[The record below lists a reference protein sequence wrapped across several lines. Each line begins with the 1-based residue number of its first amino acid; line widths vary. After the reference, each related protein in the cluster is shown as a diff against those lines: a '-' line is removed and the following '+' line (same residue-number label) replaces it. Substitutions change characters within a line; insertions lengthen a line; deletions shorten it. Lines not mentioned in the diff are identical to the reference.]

1 MPHTSSDLRRRLA
14 LTLAFLLGGACTD
27 HPLPVSLPEAP
38 PDAGPPLPQVIAC
51 RADVVAAT
59 VSCSRPQ
66 EEPAPGLSLLILGGQ
81 DTLVTLTSSNVSYD
95 GGTEVFQADVTVQ
108 NLIGQPLGT
117 TDGTPLYP
125 EGVRVFFHRGPVVVV
140 GSGDVSVLNETGTA
154 TFIQTEQPYFQ
165 YDEVLDTDEIS
176 SPMTWQWDVPSTVAT
191 FEFDV
196 YVSAA
201 VQYPDG
207 WVEIT
212 PSAAAVDAGD
222 TYQLSAVVRD
232 RIGRDTGGGVTWA
245 SSDSD
250 IASVDPASGLVSGVG
265 GGVVDVTATSGGS
278 EAPGTIRLTVLTPG
292 YDIEVR
298 YLNTVPDIMQQAL
311 AVAVARWEWII
322 VGDVP
327 EDTLYSA
334 GRPVE
339 IVDDLLLEVRLE
351 QGACG
356 GAAAC
361 AAPAVRR
368 AVGLLPSRSLL
379 TWDAAQFA
387 LDAIA
392 KHQIGHA
399 LGFTWADFELHGL
412 AAGNDVGDPVFTGS
426 SAHSWFDAVGGD
438 TYAGAPVP
446 LENARPGSD
455 LNHWRVSV
463 FGGNELMAIDGP
475 ISGVTVG
482 ALEDLGY
489 TVDHGAAD
497 PYVVP
502 GSGFHITVQS
512 SPGDGSGQV
521 TSDIGGVNCFL
532 SAGVPSGVC
541 AAEVGSGW
549 QVTVTATPGSGSVF
563 VGWGGACTGS
573 DDCVLNITGDHTLTA
588 DFRIPAVA
596 VAVGAGGRHS
606 CALTTDG
613 SVYCWGENLRGELGD
628 GTQTGSL
635 TPVRV
640 STTLSFAQLAVG
652 DRHTC
657 ALTAG
662 GEAHCWGYDG
672 YGRLGAGL
680 PGDGY
685 SSVPVPVAGDHT
697 FSSLSVGLAVSCGIA
712 GDGHTY
718 CWGFNSAGQLGD
730 GSTDP
735 TTVPVAVSNSSSLGF
750 QQVSTSWITTCA
762 LTAAGAVYCWGNG
775 YNGAFG
781 NGTDENE
788 TSSTPVSAAG
798 GMSLATI
805 SVGNL
810 YSCGLRSNAQAVCW
824 GENNEFGE
832 QGLGTLVGPTLSP
845 TDVTGGLTFASL
857 RAHKKNSVLAHTCG
871 VTPAGDIYCWG
882 ANNDSQLGT
891 PTGFACWFTS
901 FGFFPC
907 SSSPVK
913 VDSDLAFQA
922 VDPGRE
928 FTCALSTTG
937 EVYCWGEND
946 YGQLGDGTTTG
957 RMELRRV
964 LIY

>member
-1 MPHTSSDLRRRLA
+1 
-14 LTLAFLLGGACTD
+14 
-27 HPLPVSLPEAP
+27 
-38 PDAGPPLPQVIAC
+38 
-51 RADVVAAT
+51 
-59 VSCSRPQ
+59 
-66 EEPAPGLSLLILGGQ
+66 
-81 DTLVTLTSSNVSYD
+81 
-95 GGTEVFQADVTVQ
+95 
-108 NLIGQPLGT
+108 
-117 TDGTPLYP
+117 
-125 EGVRVFFHRGPVVVV
+125 
-140 GSGDVSVLNETGTA
+140 
-154 TFIQTEQPYFQ
+154 
-165 YDEVLDTDEIS
+165 
-176 SPMTWQWDVPSTVAT
+176 
-191 FEFDV
+191 
-196 YVSAA
+196 
-201 VQYPDG
+201 
-207 WVEIT
+207 
-212 PSAAAVDAGD
+212 
-222 TYQLSAVVRD
+222 
-232 RIGRDTGGGVTWA
+232 
-245 SSDSD
+245 
-250 IASVDPASGLVSGVG
+250 
-265 GGVVDVTATSGGS
+265 
-278 EAPGTIRLTVLTPG
+278 
-292 YDIEVR
+292 
-298 YLNTVPDIMQQAL
+298 
-311 AVAVARWEWII
+311 
-322 VGDVP
+322 
-327 EDTLYSA
+327 
-334 GRPVE
+334 
-339 IVDDLLLEVRLE
+339 
-351 QGACG
+351 
-356 GAAAC
+356 
-361 AAPAVRR
+361 
-368 AVGLLPSRSLL
+368 
-379 TWDAAQFA
+379 
-387 LDAIA
+387 
-392 KHQIGHA
+392 
-399 LGFTWADFELHGL
+399 
-412 AAGNDVGDPVFTGS
+412 
-426 SAHSWFDAVGGD
+426 
-438 TYAGAPVP
+438 
-446 LENARPGSD
+446 
-455 LNHWRVSV
+455 
-463 FGGNELMAIDGP
+463 
-475 ISGVTVG
+475 
-482 ALEDLGY
+482 
-489 TVDHGAAD
+489 
-497 PYVVP
+497 
-502 GSGFHITVQS
+502 
-512 SPGDGSGQV
+512 
-521 TSDIGGVNCFL
+521 
-532 SAGVPSGVC
+532 
-541 AAEVGSGW
+541 
-549 QVTVTATPGSGSVF
+549 
-563 VGWGGACTGS
+563 
-573 DDCVLNITGDHTLTA
+573 
-588 DFRIPAVA
+588 
-596 VAVGAGGRHS
+596 
-606 CALTTDG
+606 
-613 SVYCWGENLRGELGD
+613 
-628 GTQTGSL
+628 
-635 TPVRV
+635 V

-712 GDGHTY
+712 VDGQTY

-882 ANNDSQLGT
+882 ANNDSQLGA
-891 PTGFACWFTS
+891 PTGFACWFSS